1 MPALFPTYLKNC
13 PARKEVEADYYKLIE
28 KLPSEEDGKED
39 KERGNVSLSKNNELL
54 SDGETLAQPVFLIK
68 LK

>member
-54 SDGETLAQPVFLIK
+54 SDG
-68 LK
+68 